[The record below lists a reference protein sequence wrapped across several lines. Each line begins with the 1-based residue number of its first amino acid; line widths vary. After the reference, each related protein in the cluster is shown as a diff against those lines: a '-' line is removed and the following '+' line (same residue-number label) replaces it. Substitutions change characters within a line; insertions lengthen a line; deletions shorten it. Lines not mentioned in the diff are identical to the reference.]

1 MTPGISRN
9 RCQLPGPLDRQRA
22 RCGPSAGLEVERHL
36 TDQELAL
43 SYAYWQGVVRVEGK
57 RDGQAI
63 SGDGYVEV
71 DGLCWLHAGQF

>member
-1 MTPGISRN
+1 
-9 RCQLPGPLDRQRA
+9 
-22 RCGPSAGLEVERHL
+22 
-36 TDQELAL
+36 
-43 SYAYWQGVVRVEGK
+43 VVRVEGK